1 MLRERQG
8 GGMLGGEGGGR
19 GVKGWMVE
27 WVAGRVG
34 RLSESVVR
42 EMLEHP

>member
-8 GGMLGGEGGGR
+8 GGMLGGDGGGR
-19 GVKGWMVE
+19 GGERVD
-27 WVAGRVG
+27 GRVG